1 MCSEPR
7 YGGPIPETCSVKAY
21 SCPSEGGGVRTAV
34 VDVAAAVDDVAAAA
48 VDDVAAS
55 AVDDVAAA
63 VDDVAAAVD
72 DVAASAVED
81 AVADAAYSKLLLS

>member
-63 VDDVAAAVD
+63 VD
-72 DVAASAVED
+72 ED
-81 AVADAAYSKLLLS
+81 AVAVVDAAYSKLLLS

>member
-7 YGGPIPETCSVKAY
+7 YGGPIPETCSVTAY

-34 VDVAAAVDDVAAAA
+34 V
-48 VDDVAAS
+48 
-55 AVDDVAAA
+55 DVAAA